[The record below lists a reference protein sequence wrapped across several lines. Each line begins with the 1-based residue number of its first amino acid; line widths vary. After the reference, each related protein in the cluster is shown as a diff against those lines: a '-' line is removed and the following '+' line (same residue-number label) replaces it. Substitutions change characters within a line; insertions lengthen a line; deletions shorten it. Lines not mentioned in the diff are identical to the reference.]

1 MKIMT
6 MVGASIKAIQ
16 SLPALN
22 RPDGTIMSPECLP
35 AALKGKRVA
44 LYFSAGWCPMCT
56 SFEPSLLEFMNN
68 NRKSNRDVEVIYVPS
83 DKSSIEVVKRT
94 SAMGMMHVP
103 WGEDADAIKSRY
115 GVWAG
120 IECPRL
126 GTDRR
131 SGVPSLVV
139 LDSTNGN
146 EMAYLPT
153 ESMGAR
159 ALDAWPLDDPD
170 GVW

>member
-22 RPDGTIMSPECLP
+22 RPDGTIISPDRLP
-35 AALKGKRVA
+35 AALNGKRVA

-56 SFEPSLLEFMNN
+56 SFEPSLMEFIHK
-68 NRKSNRDVEVIYVPS
+68 NRESSKDVEVIYVPS
-83 DKSSIEVVKRT
+83 DESINDVVERT
-94 SAMGMMHVP
+94 SAMGMMSVP
-103 WGEDADAIKSRY
+103 FGEDADAIKSRY
-115 GVWAG
+115 KVWAG
-120 IECPRL
+120 IECSRL

-139 LDSTNGN
+139 LDSMNGN
-146 EMAYLPT
+146 EMAFLPT

-159 ALDAWPLDDPD
+159 ALDMWPLDDPNA
-170 GVW
+170 VW